1 MNEGEQQQLH
11 CTLHGRRRRQ
21 RPCPGPLLL
30 SYARPGSAIGR
41 IGVQQTLAARQ
52 DDPGSS
58 DPCPHRRERL
68 GLRYVPQS
76 LPFRTGPTAVHDC
89 RTLVANGSGSNLTS
103 FERYRQ
109 SGTLRCLSYKT
120 LLLPQLSSAPF
131 GTLLPLSSTLRLL
144 LCSAALLAG
153 ELLGPLPLLHN
164 PPALGEAQLSH
175 QPPPSSCQT
184 PCPVRPHACL
194 PACPHSASR

>member
-1 MNEGEQQQLH
+1 LALVGEVAAREGRGRCERGRAAAAAR
-11 CTLHGRRRRQ
+11 CTADVDRQ
-21 RPCPGPLLL
+21 RPHYPAL
-30 SYARPGSAIGR
+30 SSARPGGAIGR
-41 IGVQQTLAARQ
+41 IDVQQTLAARQ
-52 DDPGSS
+52 DNPGSS

-109 SGTLRCLSYKT
+109 SGSLRCLSYKT

-131 GTLLPLSSTLRLL
+131 GTLLPLSSTLHASFVTVARLYF
-144 LCSAALLAG
+144 
-153 ELLGPLPLLHN
+153 
-164 PPALGEAQLSH
+164 
-175 QPPPSSCQT
+175 
-184 PCPVRPHACL
+184 
-194 PACPHSASR
+194 